1 MPASMKR
8 PITLVPGM
16 ITPKVGLLN
25 PAFVYINAA
34 NTDIRQTFDRI
45 RAEQAGK

>member
-1 MPASMKR
+1 MPTYTTL
-8 PITLVPGM
+8 PITLVPGL

-25 PAFVYINAA
+25 PAFVYRNAA
-34 NTDIRQTFDRI
+34 STNIRETFARI